1 MSVLLAANWAQTSGT
16 VRQSVTKPYI
26 PSVENQ
32 HWQSRFGALTIA
44 LANSTIGA
52 ADSLFVLG
60 GDTYE
65 NENLPID
72 LDIRS
77 ADWTHGYKN
86 DVWVTEGTEWIT
98 HPDIALRNRHGQ
110 KLPRQTS
117 YQRWDKRQKGLLP
130 PIGVTYDEWISCQPA
145 VIANKPN
152 REVCSEPEWQ
162 YPVQWSP
169 RRFHAGVFF
178 KDFIWVFGGR
188 ARESHELPEIRSVG
202 GIFNP
207 RVADIER
214 RSDGKNFDQI
224 FTNQREASVYKSD
237 VWKSRDG
244 VTWQLV
250 TPGCKAPQLN
260 LVAAGN
266 PKEGKHGKKEAACVT
281 DEDCYKPAEQCL
293 EIENGFFTCVCKMW
307 SPREQHQAAVF
318 KDNMYVVGGYASRL
332 FSESSNCGG
341 YACGDV
347 DASSYRYYMQ
357 DVWRSTDGENWFAV
371 TFGTSDGFP
380 GRGGHQML
388 VLDTHNGIP
397 AYFYIFGGRG
407 GDPTTNEQYYFN
419 DIWRSPA
426 ENPALWEQVTSSE
439 VGWEPRTSHVVLLE
453 TPSALNRNT
462 RNILLYGGKNASGT
476 ILEDVWMWRPDIPGE
491 PWRKD
496 FEQNALY
503 RSGSGASFAY
513 REDSPATYYVYPDA
527 PIEYLRRFW
536 VPPSDEKAMGSGLRP
551 KELSF
556 LTDKKLEQ
564 LHTVGIETIRDL
576 ATADKY
582 QILRLR
588 GHDYPQVEET
598 DLMNFVDVCNARVLA
613 EAVVEKC
620 TLKEVEFYD
629 GHRGM
634 PWNVRNVWGGP
645 PPAVGSNPEW
655 HGVDYSHL
663 HVEKTADELIDEW
676 DGCSHLSGETL
687 PNVIGLGKVTQ
698 VSSITNPKAALQ
710 ELQCRY
716 TPGPRMMH
724 FGAYF
729 EERFYIFGGF
739 TAENKLAADSWYR
752 DDRMP
757 TVQFK
762 KKPPSRSS
770 VPHFRFASD
779 EGGVAYEYRV
789 YNPATFQE
797 LREWTPVV
805 SKHSVDWL
813 DWRMG
818 GPGNGYYTLYV
829 RGIDP
834 AGNRDETYE
843 NGRNVYTWFYESP
856 TPWDIILGS
865 LFGFLFLCLLC
876 YLEYRRRMKRAAM
889 ERYAMKRMRRKFK
902 AMQTDQDN
910 RQVDWRTLYNESKAE
925 REAKDPEL
933 IKRQKKAAANN
944 NKAKVKREKEVVK
957 REKEKEKIKK
967 KLAAARKGPG
977 GAGGGTMAGS
987 SAILDAFSTV
997 NL

>member
-1 MSVLLAANWAQTSGT
+1 AANWAQTSGK
-16 VRQSVTKPYI
+16 VKQNVVKPLI
-26 PSVENQ
+26 PSPYDE
-32 HWQSRFGALTIA
+32 HWQSRFGALTVV
-44 LANSTIGA
+44 LGNSSIGA
-52 ADSLFVLG
+52 ADSLFVMG
-60 GDTYE
+60 GDTYD
-65 NENLPID
+65 NENLAID
-72 LDIRS
+72 LKSRS
-77 ADWTHGYKN
+77 ADWAHGYKN

-98 HPDIALRNRHGQ
+98 LPDIAIRTRYGQ
-110 KLPRQTS
+110 KQPRQTS
-117 YQRWDKRQKGLLP
+117 FQKWEKKQKGLLP

-145 VIANKPN
+145 VIANKVDPS
-152 REVCSEPEWQ
+152 VCSLAEWQ

-178 KDFIWVFGGR
+178 NDYIWVFGGR
-188 ARESHELPEIRSVG
+188 AREAIEMPEDRTVG

-214 RSDGKNFDQI
+214 RADGKNFEQI
-224 FTNQREASVYKSD
+224 FTNQRETSVYKSD

-244 VTWQLV
+244 VTWELV
-250 TPGCKAPQLN
+250 TPGCKAPQQN

-266 PKEGKHGKKEAACVT
+266 PTEGKHGKKADACVT
-281 DEDCYKPAEQCL
+281 DEDCYKPAEQCV

-307 SPREQHQAAVF
+307 SPREQHQAAVY
-318 KDNMYVVGGYASRL
+318 KNNMYVVGGYASRL
-332 FSESSNCGG
+332 FSERSNCGEF
-341 YACGDV
+341 ACGDV

-371 TFGTSDGFP
+371 TLGTSDGFP

-388 VLDTHNGIP
+388 LLNQFQGIP

-407 GDPTTNEQYYFN
+407 GDPTTNDLYYYN

-426 ENPALWEQVTSSE
+426 ENPLLWEQVNASL

-453 TPSALNRNT
+453 TPSALNQNT
-462 RNILLYGGKNASGT
+462 RNIMLYGGKNKDGD
-476 ILEDVWMWRPDIPGE
+476 ILEDVWMWRPD
-491 PWRKD
+491 R
-496 FEQNALY
+496 Y
-503 RSGSGASFAY
+503 
-513 REDSPATYYVYPDA
+513 
-527 PIEYLRRFW
+527 W
-536 VPPSDEKAMGSGLRP
+536 VPPYSEEGMGEGLRP
-551 KELSF
+551 KELSY
-556 LTDKKLEQ
+556 LTEKKLSQ
-564 LHTVGIETIRDL
+564 LHTVGISTIRDL

-598 DLMNFVDVCNARVLA
+598 DLMDFEDICNARRLA

-620 TLKEVEFYD
+620 TVADDIKFYD
-629 GHRGM
+629 GFNHE
-634 PWNVRNVWGGP
+634 PWSVKNEWGGP

-655 HGVDYSHL
+655 HDVDYSPL
-663 HVEKTADELIDEW
+663 HIEKSLDEIIDEW
-676 DGCSHLSGETL
+676 DGCEALSQFSL
-687 PNVIGLGKVTQ
+687 PNVIGLGKVSQ
-698 VSSITNPKAALQ
+698 VSNIASPHSAIQ

-739 TAENKLAADSWYR
+739 TSVDKLAADSWYR

-757 TVQFK
+757 TVRFK
-762 KKPPSRSS
+762 TKPPSRSS
-770 VPHFRFASD
+770 VPHFRFTSD

-789 YNPATFQE
+789 YDPLNYKE

-813 DWRMG
+813 DWREG
-818 GPGNGYYTLYV
+818 GPGNGYYSLYV

-834 AGNRDETYE
+834 AGNRDEMYQS
-843 NGRNVYTWFYESP
+843 GRNVYTWFYESP
-856 TPWDIILGS
+856 IPWDIILGS
-865 LFGFLFLCLLC
+865 LFGFLFLCFVC
-876 YLEYRRRMKRAAM
+876 YLEYRRRVKRAAM

-910 RQVDWRTLYNESKAE
+910 RQVDWRTLYNESKAQ
-925 REAKDPEL
+925 REAMDPDV
-933 IKRQKKAAANN
+933 IKKQKKAAATN
-944 NKAKVKREKEVVK
+944 NKAKVKREKEVAK

-967 KLAAARKGPG
+967 KLAAARKGG
-977 GAGGGTMAGS
+977 
-987 SAILDAFSTV
+987 
-997 NL
+997 